1 MSSEI
6 KVVGNLTGDP
16 ELRFTPS
23 GSAVANF
30 TVAETPRK
38 FDRQTNEWKDD
49 GPANFFRCTVWSE
62 YAENVAE
69 TLKSGMRVIVTGR
82 LKTQEFLD
90 KETKQKRTSPNNV
103 EVDEVA
109 PSLRYATA
117 VVTKTARKA
126 DNGGGYNGGG
136 NGFNG
141 GGNGGGVGNSRPA
154 YQQNTQNSPGESPF

>member
-6 KVVGNLTGDP
+6 KVVGNLTTDP

-38 FDRQTNEWKDD
+38 FNRQTNEWEDD
-49 GPANFFRCTVWSE
+49 GPANYFRCTVWSD

-69 TLKSGMRVIVTGR
+69 SLKSGMRVIVTGR
-82 LKTQEFLD
+82 LKTQEFKGKD
-90 KETKQKRTSPNNV
+90 GEKRTSPNNV

-109 PSLRYATA
+109 PTLRYATA
-117 VVTKTARKA
+117 VVSKTARKSGG
-126 DNGGGYNGGG
+126 NGGGGYNGGG

-141 GGNGGGVGNSRPA
+141 GGVANSRPA
-154 YQQNTQNSPGESPF
+154 AQNGPTESPF

>member
-49 GPANFFRCTVWSE
+49 GPANYFRCTVWSD

-82 LKTQEFLD
+82 LKTQEFTGKD
-90 KETKQKRTSPNNV
+90 GEKRTSPNNV

-117 VVTKTARKA
+117 VVTKVQRKGA
-126 DNGGGYNGGG
+126 TSGGYNGGG
-136 NGFNG
+136 NG
-141 GGNGGGVGNSRPA
+141 GGNGYNSGVANSRPGG
-154 YQQNTQNSPGESPF
+154 YNNPGESPF